1 MSCLVYGEY
10 YIIDLRVESHENE
23 LSISNESRSGKTTIS
38 ALLQKLYSIQRGD
51 IFIELQNIRYI
62 NSSSLREYIATVPQ
76 QLNIFS
82 GNIIE
87 NIALGNLNPSIT
99 KVVRIC
105 QELGILKFIEA
116 LPQGFETIL
125 GENGVGLS
133 GGEK

>member
-1 MSCLVYGEY
+1 M
-10 YIIDLRVESHENE
+10 
-23 LSISNESRSGKTTIS
+23 
-38 ALLQKLYSIQRGD
+38 
-51 IFIELQNIRYI
+51 
-62 NSSSLREYIATVPQ
+62 REYIATVPQ